1 VSARA
6 ITAMVLAYLVPGA
19 GHFYLGKRGRAAA
32 FFVIVCLMFAIG
44 IAIDGD
50 LYTVVRT
57 GGSLLRFLAGLGSMG
72 GGILY
77 FVAVAMGVHGDVTSI
92 TYEHGT
98 AFTITA
104 GLMNLLLML
113 DAYDIAEGRKE

>member
-44 IAIDGD
+44 VAIDGD

-72 GGILY
+72 AGILY
-77 FVAVAMGVHGDVTSI
+77 FGGVLMGVHGDVTSI

-113 DAYDIAEGRKE
+113 DVFDIAEGHKE

>member
-1 VSARA
+1 MSARA

-32 FFVIVCLMFAIG
+32 FCVIVCLMFAIG

-72 GGILY
+72 AGVLY
-77 FVAVAMGVHGDVTSI
+77 FIAVSMGVHGDVTSI

-113 DAYDIAEGRKE
+113 DAYDIAEGHKE